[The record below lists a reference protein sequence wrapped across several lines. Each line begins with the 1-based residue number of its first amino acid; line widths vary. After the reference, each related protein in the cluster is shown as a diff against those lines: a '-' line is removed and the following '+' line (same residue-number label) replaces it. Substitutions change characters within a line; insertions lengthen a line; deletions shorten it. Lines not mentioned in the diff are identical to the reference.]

1 MSALIK
7 PFELLKIKAA
17 KDLLIFDATG
27 TPDARQKYESKHLEG
42 AFFVDVNTQLADI
55 KQNAADGGRHP
66 LPTLSKFSSTLGI
79 LGITPSSHIV
89 VYDDKN
95 GSNAAARFWWM
106 LKAIGHNNVHVLDG
120 GMEAAVSAGFPT
132 NAKVDQSEKK
142 EPYKIRH
149 ADWLFQQADIQEID
163 KVSGDED
170 YLIIDV
176 RDAFRYDGINEPI
189 DLIAGHIPG
198 ALNIPFSSNMDST
211 GKFLSAT
218 ELKSKYDDALG
229 GRTSDKV
236 IVHCGSGITACHTLM
251 AIAEAG
257 IEMPKLYVGSWSEW
271 SRNDRPMIIKKDES

>member
-1 MSALIK
+1 MSAIIN
-7 PFELLKIKAA
+7 PEELLKLKGS

-55 KQNAADGGRHP
+55 KPDAANGGRHP
-66 LPTLSKFSSTLGI
+66 LPALSEFSSTLGN
-79 LGITPSSHIV
+79 LGISPSSHVV

-106 LKAIGHNNVHVLDG
+106 LRAIGHEQVHVLNG
-120 GMEAAVSAGFPT
+120 GLDAAIEAEFPT
-132 NAKVDQSEKK
+132 SSRIEVPSKK
-142 EPYKIRH
+142 EAYKIKH
-149 ADWLFQQADIQEID
+149 ADWLFPQADINEID
-163 KVSGDED
+163 RISENED

-176 RDAFRYDGINEPI
+176 RDAFRYDGIREPI

-198 ALNIPFSSNMDST
+198 AVNIPFSSNMDST
-211 GKFLSAT
+211 GAFLTPA
-218 ELKSKYDDALG
+218 ELRSKYDAALG

-271 SRNDRPMIIKKDES
+271 SRNDRPMITKKD